1 MQEAL
6 FVSEQEKVLQDLDK
20 MATKTEL
27 QDFRQGIRE
36 EVISAVYQDILRDS
50 SVGCTKRYSGCG
62 CGCGRGKPEL
72 NTGSRGFTLLVVQ
85 EGI

>member
-27 QDFRQGIRE
+27 QDFRHGIRE

-50 SVGCTKRYSGCG
+50 SVGCTKRYNG
-62 CGCGRGKPEL
+62 CGCGRGQPEL